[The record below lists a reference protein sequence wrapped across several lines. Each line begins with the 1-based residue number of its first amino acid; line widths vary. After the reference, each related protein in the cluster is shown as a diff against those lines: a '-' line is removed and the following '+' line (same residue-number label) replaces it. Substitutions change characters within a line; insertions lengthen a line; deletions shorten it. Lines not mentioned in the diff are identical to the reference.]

1 MDNSSQINGCQA
13 SESAVPKFIIV
24 TGGVVSGL
32 GKGIIISS
40 IGKLLQSSGLRLTSI
55 KIDPYLNMDAG
66 TMSPFEHGEV
76 FVLDDGGE
84 ADLDLGNYERFL
96 RIRLEKNH
104 NITTGKVYS
113 EVTMRE
119 RRGDYL
125 GRTVQVVPHVTDEI
139 GAWIERVACIPVDG
153 SGKCPDV
160 CLVEV
165 GGTVGDIESMVFL
178 EALRQLQFRVGRSN
192 MCLVHASLVP
202 VLGTAGEQKSKPT
215 QHGVK
220 ELRSLGLHPDV
231 IACRCCDML
240 EEGTRQKIS
249 KFCQVPEASV
259 ISVKDVP
266 NIYHV
271 PMILRDQNVHKIL
284 AAQLGLSHRMHEPE
298 LIGWSELA
306 NKVDNCK
313 NPVKIA
319 LVGKYT
325 GLQDSYLSVTK
336 ALKHAAVEVDRSLE
350 LVWVD
355 ASDLESKVNMD
366 EDKDERTKY
375 DAAWK
380 LLEES
385 DGIVIP
391 GGFGT
396 RGVEGKVQC
405 AQWAR
410 TTGKPIL
417 GICLGFQ
424 CMVIEFCRNVLG
436 WKSANSTEI
445 DEETEYP
452 VIIYMPEVSKTIM
465 GGTMR
470 LGARK
475 TIFSS
480 HKRKACSSVVLALY
494 KGESSVMERHRHRYE
509 VNPEFIK
516 QIEEKGLKFV
526 GRDVSGQRMEV
537 LELDQSQHPYYVGTQ
552 YHPEFISRPLCPAPT
567 FLGLILAA
575 SGQPLPKLS

>member
-1 MDNSSQINGCQA
+1 MNNSSQMNGCQTV
-13 SESAVPKFIIV
+13 EGTVPKFIIV

-40 IGKLLQSSGLRLTSI
+40 IGKLLQSCGLRLTSI

-76 FVLDDGGE
+76 FVLQDGGE

-96 RIRLEKNH
+96 GVRLERHH

-113 EVTMRE
+113 EVTTRE

-125 GRTVQVVPHVTDEI
+125 GKTVQVVPHVTDEI

-178 EALRQLQFRVGRSN
+178 EALRQLQFRIGRSN

-202 VLGTAGEQKSKPT
+202 VLGTVGEQKSKPT

-220 ELRSLGLHPDV
+220 ELRGLGLHPDV

-240 EEGTRQKIS
+240 QEGARRKIS
-249 KFCQVPEASV
+249 RFCQVPETSV

-271 PMILRDQNVHKIL
+271 PMILRDQNVHKIF
-284 AAQLGLSHRMHEPE
+284 ADQLGLSHRMHEPE
-298 LIGWSELA
+298 LTGWSAFA
-306 NKVDNCK
+306 NKVDDCK
-313 NPVKIA
+313 LSVKIVI
-319 LVGKYT
+319 VGKYT

-350 LVWVD
+350 LVWVE
-355 ASDLESKVNMD
+355 ASDLERGI
-366 EDKDERTKY
+366 EGGKDGKTKY
-375 DAAWK
+375 DDAWK

-410 TTGKPIL
+410 TTGKPML

-424 CMVIEFCRNVLG
+424 CMVIEFCRDVLG
-436 WKSANSTEI
+436 WKDANSTEI
-445 DEETEYP
+445 DEQTGYP
-452 VIIYMPEVSKTIM
+452 VVIYMPEVSKSVM

-470 LGARK
+470 LGARR

-480 HKRKACSSVVLALY
+480 HKRKTHHSIVSVLY
-494 KGESSVMERHRHRYE
+494 KGEHSVMERHRHRYE
-509 VNPEFIK
+509 VNPEFVK
-516 QIEEKGLKFV
+516 QIEEKGMKFV
-526 GRDVSGQRMEV
+526 GRDETGQRMEV
-537 LELDQSQHPYYVGTQ
+537 LELDHNQHPYYVGTQ
-552 YHPEFISRPLCPAPT
+552 YHPEFTSRPLCPAPT

-575 SGQPLPKLS
+575 SGQPLPKLL

>member
-1 MDNSSQINGCQA
+1 MTNGDQTA
-13 SESAVPKFIIV
+13 EGAVPKFIVV

-40 IGKLLQSSGLRLTSI
+40 IGKLLQSCGLRLTSI
-55 KIDPYLNMDAG
+55 KIDPYLNTDAG

-96 RIRLEKNH
+96 GIRLERHH

-113 EVTMRE
+113 EVIMRE

-125 GRTVQVVPHVTDEI
+125 GKTVQVVPHITDEI
-139 GAWIERVACIPVDG
+139 GGWIERVACIPVDG

-202 VLGTAGEQKSKPT
+202 VLGTAGEQKTKPT

-220 ELRSLGLHPDV
+220 ELRGLGLHPDV

-240 EEGTRQKIS
+240 EEGTKRKIA
-249 KFCQVPEASV
+249 KFCQVTETNV

-271 PMILRDQNVHKIL
+271 PMILHDQNVHRIL
-284 AAQLGLSHRMHEPE
+284 ADQLKLPHHMHEPE
-298 LIGWSELA
+298 LIGWAAFA

-313 NPVKIA
+313 LPVKIA

-336 ALKHAAVEVDRSLE
+336 ALKHAAVYVDRTLE
-350 LVWVD
+350 LFWVD
-355 ASDLESKVNMD
+355 ASDLEQENEV
-366 EDKDERTKY
+366 EGDKDRKFKSNN
-375 DAAWK
+375 AWMMLK
-380 LLEES
+380 EA

-405 AQWAR
+405 AHWAR
-410 TTGKPIL
+410 LTGKPIL

-424 CMVIEFCRNVLG
+424 TMVIEFCRDVLG
-436 WKSANSTEI
+436 WKGANSTEV
-445 DEETEYP
+445 DEHTEYP
-452 VIIYMPEVSKTIM
+452 VVIYMPEVSKSVM

-475 TIFSS
+475 TIFKS
-480 HKRKACSSVVLALY
+480 KTRKADRSMVMALY
-494 KGESSVMERHRHRYE
+494 KDQHSVMERHRHRYE
-509 VNPEFIK
+509 VNPDFI
-516 QIEEKGLKFV
+516 QAIEEKGMMKFV
-526 GRDVSGQRMEV
+526 GRDETGRRMEV
-537 LELDQSQHPYYVGTQ
+537 LELDRSLHPFYVGTQ
-552 YHPEFISRPLCPAPT
+552 YHPEFTSQPLFPAPA
-567 FLGLILAA
+567 FMGLILAA
-575 SGQPLPKLS
+575 SGQPLPE